1 LGLVDLGSF
10 KYYECTNHHGIEK
23 QSFEL
28 AKLVIGWF
36 LLGHGF
42 IRPKGA
48 STTETECLHK
58 AFADEFGKH
67 IKDAIQREPRLEWRK
82 ILEGTQSTMS
92 EDERRENT
100 YLSFIRNLALET
112 F

>member
-1 LGLVDLGSF
+1 MHQSPCGL
-10 KYYECTNHHGIEK
+10 EE

-48 STTETECLHK
+48 STTKMECLRK
-58 AFADEFGKH
+58 AFADEFAKH
-67 IKDAIQREPRLEWRK
+67 IKDAIQQETRLDWRK
-82 ILEGTQSTMS
+82 ILEDTQFTMS
-92 EDERRENT
+92 KDERREST
-100 YLSFIRNLALET
+100 SAFYL
-112 F
+112 

>member
-1 LGLVDLGSF
+1 MHQPP
-10 KYYECTNHHGIEK
+10 CGIEK

-48 STTETECLHK
+48 STTEMECLHK
-58 AFADEFGKH
+58 AFADEFAKH
-67 IKDAIQREPRLEWRK
+67 IKDAIQREPRLDWRN
-82 ILEGTQSTMS
+82 ILEGTQFTMS
-92 EDERRENT
+92 KDERREST
-100 YLSFIRNLALET
+100 SAFYS
-112 F
+112 

>member
-1 LGLVDLGSF
+1 MHQPP
-10 KYYECTNHHGIEK
+10 CGIEK

-48 STTETECLHK
+48 STTEMECLHK
-58 AFADEFGKH
+58 AFTNEFAKH
-67 IKDAIQREPRLEWRK
+67 IEDAIQREPRLDWRN
-82 ILEGTQSTMS
+82 ILEGTQFTMS
-92 EDERRENT
+92 EDERREST
-100 YLSFIRNLALET
+100 SAFYS
-112 F
+112 